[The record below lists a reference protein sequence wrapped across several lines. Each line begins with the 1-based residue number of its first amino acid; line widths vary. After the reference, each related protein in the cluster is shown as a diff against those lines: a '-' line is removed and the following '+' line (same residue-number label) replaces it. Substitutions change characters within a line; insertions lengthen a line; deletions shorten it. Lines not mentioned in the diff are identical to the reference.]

1 MMKNSITS
9 ILCLLALSSFAQTE
23 IKLDDIRNHV
33 GDSVKIMA
41 KIYGGK
47 YLERAEN
54 TPTFLDVGGKYPD
67 AKLTLVIFGDVRKQF
82 KNPPETY
89 YEGKD
94 EWITGR
100 IQLFKNKPEIV
111 IYGTGQISDV
121 AAPLKSN

>member
-9 ILCLLALSSFAQTE
+9 ILCLLTFSSFAQTE
-23 IKLDDIRNHV
+23 IKLDDVRNHV
-33 GDSVKIMA
+33 GDSVTIMA

-47 YLERAEN
+47 YLERSEN

-67 AKLTLVIFGDVRKQF
+67 AKLTLVIFGDVRKEF
-82 KNPPETY
+82 KNSPETY
-89 YEGKD
+89 YKGKD

-111 IYGTGQISDV
+111 IYSTGQISDV
-121 AAPLKSN
+121 AAPS